1 MVQSPRAG
9 IKRFRMD
16 YEGPW
21 SPLSSKCGKKGKQWL
36 LILLL
41 ILKKEVLAAAVT
53 EENIAKTAE
62 GAAGT

>member
-1 MVQSPRAG
+1 
-9 IKRFRMD
+9 MD